1 MNELNNNLNP
11 VLVLDLDGTLVD
23 SKPDLVAAIN
33 VAITSVGLS
42 EISSSAIGE
51 TVGQGARAMIT
62 RAHEVQNQ
70 PIVEDKFEQI
80 FVTFQDYY
88 FKNVANFS
96 KPYSGVQ
103 AALNKFANN
112 GWVLAVCTNKPEKLA
127 KALLRELNMGAQFSA
142 ICGSDTFANRKPH
155 AEHILK
161 TIQMA
166 EGRVSGSIMVGDT
179 ATDINAAINSGIPS
193 IAVDFGYSA
202 EPAETLGADRVIS
215 HFDDLWTTANQL

>member
-1 MNELNNNLNP
+1 MNELNNKLNP

-33 VAITSVGLS
+33 AAITSAGLS

-62 RAHEVQNQ
+62 RAHEAQNQ
-70 PIVEDKFEQI
+70 PIVEDRFEQI

-88 FKNVANFS
+88 YNNVATYS
-96 KPYSGVQ
+96 KSYSGVQ
-103 AALNKFANN
+103 AALNKFASE
-112 GWVLAVCTNKPEKLA
+112 GWILAVCTNKPEALA
-127 KALLRELNMGAQFSA
+127 KLLLSSLDMDAQFA
-142 ICGSDTFANRKPH
+142 TVCGSDTFANRKPH
-155 AEHILK
+155 ADHILN
-161 TIQMA
+161 TIKMA
-166 EGRVSGSIMVGDT
+166 NGTSAGSVMVGDT

-202 EPAETLGADRVIS
+202 VPVETLGANQVIS
-215 HFDDLWTTANQL
+215 HFDDLWDAVKQL

>member
-1 MNELNNNLNP
+1 MNNNLNP

-62 RAHEVQNQ
+62 RAHEVQDQ
-70 PIVEDKFEQI
+70 PIIEDKFEQI

-88 FKNVANFS
+88 YNNVANYS

-103 AALNKFANN
+103 AALNTFTNN
-112 GWVLAVCTNKPEKLA
+112 GWVLAVCTNKPESLA
-127 KALLRELNMGAQFSA
+127 KLLLSTLDMGAQFAA
-142 ICGSDTFANRKPH
+142 ICGSDTFTNRKPH
-155 AEHILK
+155 ADHILK

-166 EGRVSGSIMVGDT
+166 QGRVSGSVMVGDT

-202 EPAETLGADRVIS
+202 EPVETLGANQVIS
-215 HFDDLWTTANQL
+215 HFDDLWTTVIQL

>member
-1 MNELNNNLNP
+1 MNEELNP

-42 EISSSAIGE
+42 KISSNAIGE

-70 PIVEDKFEQI
+70 PIEEDIFEQI
-80 FVTFQDYY
+80 FDIFQDYY
-88 FKNVANFS
+88 YNNVANYS
-96 KPYSGVQ
+96 KVYPGVQ
-103 AALNKFANN
+103 AALNRFANN
-112 GWVLAVCTNKPEKLA
+112 GWVLAVCTNKPESLA
-127 KALLRELNMGAQFSA
+127 KLLLGSLDMDTQFAA
-142 ICGSDTFANRKPH
+142 ICGSDTFPTRKPH
-155 AEHILK
+155 ADHILN

-166 EGRVSGSIMVGDT
+166 GGRVQGSVMVGDT
-179 ATDINAAINSGIPS
+179 ATDINAAINSSIPS

-202 EPAETLGADRVIS
+202 EPVKTLGANQVIS
-215 HFDDLWTTANQL
+215 HFDDLWTAVSQL

>member
-1 MNELNNNLNP
+1 MNNNLNP

-42 EISSSAIGE
+42 KITSSAIGE
-51 TVGQGARAMIT
+51 TVGQGARAMIA

-70 PIVEDKFEQI
+70 SIEQEKFERI

-88 FKNVANFS
+88 YNNVSNYS

-112 GWVLAVCTNKPEKLA
+112 GWVLAVCTNKPENLA
-127 KALLRELNMGAQFSA
+127 KALLSSLDMDAQFAA

-155 AEHILK
+155 PEHILK

-166 EGRVSGSIMVGDT
+166 KGRVFGSIMVGDT

-202 EPAETLGADRVIS
+202 EPVSTLGANQVIS
-215 HFDDLWTTANQL
+215 HFDDLWATVNQL

>member
-1 MNELNNNLNP
+1 MNIDQKP

-80 FVTFQDYY
+80 FVTFQEYY
-88 FKNVANFS
+88 YNNVANYS

-103 AALNKFANN
+103 ASLNKFANN
-112 GWVLAVCTNKPEKLA
+112 GWVLAVCTNKPENLA
-127 KALLRELNMGAQFSA
+127 KALLSSLDMGAQFAA

-193 IAVDFGYSA
+193 IAVNFGYSA
-202 EPAETLGADRVIS
+202 EPVETLGANRVIS
-215 HFDDLWTTANQL
+215 HFDDLWETANQL

>member
-1 MNELNNNLNP
+1 MNNNSNP

-70 PIVEDKFEQI
+70 PIIDDKFEQI
-80 FVTFQDYY
+80 FVTFMDYY
-88 FKNVANFS
+88 YNNVATYS

-112 GWVLAVCTNKPEKLA
+112 GWVLAVCTNKPENLA
-127 KALLRELNMGAQFSA
+127 KALLSSLDMGAQFAA

-155 AEHILK
+155 AEHILN

-202 EPAETLGADRVIS
+202 EPVETLGANRVIS
-215 HFDDLWTTANQL
+215 HFDDLWATANQL

>member
-1 MNELNNNLNP
+1 MNNNLNP